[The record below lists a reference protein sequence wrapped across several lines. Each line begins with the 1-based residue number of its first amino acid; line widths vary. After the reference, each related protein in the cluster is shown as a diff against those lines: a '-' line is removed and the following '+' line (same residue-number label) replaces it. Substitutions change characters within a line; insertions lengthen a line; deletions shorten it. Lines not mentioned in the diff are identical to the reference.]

1 MRSEGGRNDGY
12 PVLGFGES
20 QQGMWRASF
29 EPNVGSDAREAADC
43 VKGPAKAVPIVQKE
57 QWVRCEAR
65 NLDRAL
71 AAKRRRWMARGERS
85 RAGSSAWLPNCPSSS
100 GTPYGSI

>member
-29 EPNVGSDAREAADC
+29 EPNVGSEAREAAGC

-71 AAKRRRWMARGERS
+71 AAKRRRWMARGKELS
-85 RAGSSAWLPNCPSSS
+85 RFQCLAPELPVV
-100 GTPYGSI
+100 